1 MALPNKFFL
10 WFCCFAWLCFPISLD
25 SLPSRGEAQIV
36 ARTALESEAE
46 TWSLLNHLGGRHRP
60 GLLSPL
66 LEVLYDGHG
75 EPPRLQPDDRALRY
89 MKRLY
94 KAYATKEGTPKSNRR
109 HLYNTVRLFT
119 PCAQHKQAP
128 GDLAAGTFPSV
139 DLLFNLDRVT
149 VVEHLFKSV
158 LLYTFNNSISF
169 PFPVKCICNLVIKE
183 PEFSSKTLP
192 RAPYSFTY
200 NSQFEFRKKYK
211 WMEIDVTA
219 PLEPLV
225 ASHKRNIHMSVNF
238 TCAKD
243 QLQHPSARDSLFN
256 MTLLVAPS
264 LLLYLNDTSAQAF
277 HRWHSLHPKRKPSQG
292 PDQKRGLSAYPV
304 GEEAAEGVRSSRHRR
319 DQESA
324 SSELKKPLV
333 PASVNLSEYFKQFLF
348 PQNECELHDFR
359 LSFSQL
365 KWDNWIVAPH
375 KYNPRYCKGD
385 CPRAVGHRYGS
396 PVHTMVQNII
406 HEKLDS
412 SVPRPSCVPA
422 KYSPLSVLAI
432 EPDGSIAYKEYE
444 DMIATKCTC
453 R

>member
-1 MALPNKFFL
+1 MALPRKFFL
-10 WFCCFAWLCFPISLD
+10 CFCCFAWCCFPVTYGSQA
-25 SLPSRGEAQIV
+25 SRGGAQF
-36 ARTALESEAE
+36 AASAALESETE
-46 TWSLLNHLGGRHRP
+46 PWSLLQPLDERHRS

-66 LEVLYDGHG
+66 FKVLYSGHRG
-75 EPPRLQPDDRALRY
+75 LPRLQPDSRALRY

-94 KAYATKEGTPKSNRR
+94 KAYATKEGIPKANRS

-119 PCAQHKQAP
+119 PCDQHEQAP
-128 GDLAAGTFPSV
+128 GDQVTGTLPSV

-149 VVEHLFKSV
+149 AVEHLLKSV
-158 LLYTFNNSISF
+158 LLYTWNNSVSL
-169 PFPVKCICNLVIKE
+169 PSPVKCECTLVVKE
-183 PEFSSKTLP
+183 PELSNKTLP
-192 RAPYSFTY
+192 KASYSFTF

-211 WMEIDVTA
+211 WIEIDVTSI
-219 PLEPLV
+219 LQPLV
-225 ASHKRNIHMSVNF
+225 VSNKRNIHMSVNF
-238 TCAKD
+238 TCVKD
-243 QLQHPSARDSLFN
+243 QLQHLSAQARPFN
-256 MTLLVAPS
+256 MTVLVAPS
-264 LLLYLNDTSAQAF
+264 LLLYLNDTSAQAY
-277 HRWHSLHPKRKPSQG
+277 HRWYSLHYKSRPSRG
-292 PDQKRGLSAYPV
+292 PDQKGGRSAYPM

-319 DQESA
+319 DQETVG
-324 SSELKKPLV
+324 SELKKPLV
-333 PASVNLSEYFKQFLF
+333 PASFNLSEYFKQFLF

-375 KYNPRYCKGD
+375 KYNPRYCKGA
-385 CPRAVGHRYGS
+385 CPRAAGHRYGS

>member
-1 MALPNKFFL
+1 
-10 WFCCFAWLCFPISLD
+10 
-25 SLPSRGEAQIV
+25 
-36 ARTALESEAE
+36 
-46 TWSLLNHLGGRHRP
+46 
-60 GLLSPL
+60 
-66 LEVLYDGHG
+66 
-75 EPPRLQPDDRALRY
+75 

-94 KAYATKEGTPKSNRR
+94 KACATKEGIPKSNRS

-128 GDLAAGTFPSV
+128 GDQVTGTLPSSV

-149 VVEHLFKSV
+149 AVEHLLKSV
-158 LLYTFNNSISF
+158 LLYTFNNSVSF
-169 PFPVKCICNLVIKE
+169 PSPVKCVCNLVIKE

-192 RAPYSFTY
+192 RVPYSFTFH
-200 NSQFEFRKKYK
+200 SQFELRKKYR
-211 WMEIDVTA
+211 WIEIDVTA
-219 PLEPLV
+219 LLQPLV
-225 ASHKRNIHMSVNF
+225 ASNKRSIHMSVNV
-238 TCAKD
+238 TCVKD
-243 QLQHPSARDSLFN
+243 QLQHPSAQDGPLN

-264 LLLYLNDTSAQAF
+264 LLLYLNDTSAQAY
-277 HRWHSLHPKRKPSQG
+277 HRWYSLHYKKRPSQG
-292 PDQKRGLSAYPV
+292 PDQKRELSAYPM

-319 DQESA
+319 DQETV

-333 PASVNLSEYFKQFLF
+333 PASFNLSEYFKQFLF